1 MTITVA
7 NTSNTST
14 FEYWLNR
21 TNELADAMSN
31 YAVTTDSN
39 TAVGNAAI
47 TGTFTANSI
56 NVNNAI
62 LTNTFTVNSSLS
74 IGNSTVNT
82 VINSTSISIGN
93 SAINSSS
100 ISLTDYVS
108 VGNSVT
114 NVVINQSNIILANST
129 SNIQIAIPTSAQ
141 VSNGQF
147 YLNANGSWSASGL
160 VFETINTSG
169 PATINVD
176 SFSKTS
182 YGAAEYVIRI
192 KDNNANNYSA
202 SKLLLMHDGGNAYI
216 TEYAMLLSNSSI
228 GTFSVAI
235 VSSNVYLQF
244 APTSNSTTIS
254 FAKVII

>member
-1 MTITVA
+1 MTVTVA

-14 FEYWLNR
+14 FQYWLNR
-21 TNELADAMSN
+21 TNELADAMTTK
-31 YAVTTDSN
+31 AVTVDSN
-39 TAVGNAAI
+39 TATGNATVNGIFSATTLTANTLRGGNTTTSANLSITSNTSFDSGAILSVGNVAI
-47 TGTFTANSI
+47 YPNYVS
-56 NVNNAI
+56 V
-62 LTNTFTVNSSLS
+62 
-74 IGNSTVNT
+74 GNSTVNT
-82 VINSTSISIGN
+82 VINSTSISLGN
-93 SAINSSS
+93 STINSSS

-202 SKLLLMHDGGNAYI
+202 SKL
-216 TEYAMLLSNSSI
+216 
-228 GTFSVAI
+228 
-235 VSSNVYLQF
+235 
-244 APTSNSTTIS
+244 
-254 FAKVII
+254 